1 MNGQPELEQYVGR
14 SLGHIAKEQGKNPV
28 EVMLDLSVAGRPQRR
43 VPRTGPRQ
51 LNPEFMAEMINDSP
65 YTIPGVSDGG
75 AHTKFFNGGSWS
87 TDYLRWLVRDEEK
100 VTLEEAHYRMSA
112 LAAHAAGFKDRGVLR
127 EGAAADIVVYDMEE
141 LDVEPN
147 WVGDVVHDFPG
158 GEWRRVQRAKGYKH
172 IIVNG
177 EVTFERR
184 RVHGRHARQ
193 APPPRPRL
201 VAATT
206 EPT

>member
-1 MNGQPELEQYVGR
+1 M
-14 SLGHIAKEQGKNPV
+14 
-28 EVMLDLSVAGRPQRR
+28 
-43 VPRTGPRQ
+43 
-51 LNPEFMAEMINDSP
+51 
-65 YTIPGVSDGG
+65 
-75 AHTKFFNGGSWS
+75 
-87 TDYLRWLVRDEEK
+87 RDEEK

-147 WVGDVVHDFPG
+147 WVGDVVHDLPG

-177 EVTFERR
+177 EETVTDGECTGATPGKLLR
-184 RVHGRHARQ
+184 HGRA
-193 APPPRPRL
+193 
-201 VAATT
+201 
-206 EPT
+206 